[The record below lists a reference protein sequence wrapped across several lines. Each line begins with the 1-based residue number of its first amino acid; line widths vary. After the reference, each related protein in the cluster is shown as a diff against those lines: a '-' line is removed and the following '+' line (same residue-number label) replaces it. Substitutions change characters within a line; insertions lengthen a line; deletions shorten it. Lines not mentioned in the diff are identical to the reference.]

1 MLALV
6 CSAGGAPLMA
16 QPVSKNI
23 ALPDVSQ
30 AVELRVAY
38 ADNPRFAPLADD
50 QIEAVLAQSIAAVR
64 QHFGIALSYSPVK
77 RVPIAALFSGI
88 PARAAD
94 TAEKTR
100 IDPTDD
106 TLTQIRLARDLLKSM
121 RADGDIRAQKRFAL
135 PHLLTPSNASG
146 DMAFARALVATQH
159 QLLKTWRDAPALD
172 GKPALGPDRYNE
184 YSYWIA
190 LGASD
195 MPLEVIITNQPIAS
209 AELGDNS
216 VHSALRGGVSNG
228 ITSENRSGRFQMYS
242 VLSSFPFLDPSGQ
255 ALRLRGGGQS
265 SIDEANR
272 QMGLLLAHEI
282 GHQLLH
288 LGHPFNNPHCVM
300 TPPVRL
306 EFAKWAQGLAA
317 DKCPL
322 KSSKAN
328 TPGAIKFAL
337 PEILFK

>member
-1 MLALV
+1 
-6 CSAGGAPLMA
+6 
-16 QPVSKNI
+16 
-23 ALPDVSQ
+23 
-30 AVELRVAY
+30 
-38 ADNPRFAPLADD
+38 
-50 QIEAVLAQSIAAVR
+50 
-64 QHFGIALSYSPVK
+64 
-77 RVPIAALFSGI
+77 
-88 PARAAD
+88 
-94 TAEKTR
+94 
-100 IDPTDD
+100 
-106 TLTQIRLARDLLKSM
+106 
-121 RADGDIRAQKRFAL
+121 
-135 PHLLTPSNASG
+135 
-146 DMAFARALVATQH
+146 
-159 QLLKTWRDAPALD
+159 
-172 GKPALGPDRYNE
+172 
-184 YSYWIA
+184 
-190 LGASD
+190 

-255 ALRLRGGGQS
+255 ALRLRGGVPS
-265 SIDEANR
+265 AKEDAYR

-322 KSSKAN
+322 KRARPTRRVPSSSPCLRFFSSKPCGWQPAKLESR
-328 TPGAIKFAL
+328 GQHC
-337 PEILFK
+337 